1 MKQVKYCMSEGKTN
15 KWLKENSDKEI
26 IDIKTGP
33 SGFVII
39 YEEKFL

>member
-1 MKQVKYCMSEGKTN
+1 MKQIKAFLTEKKTN
-15 KWLKENSDKEI
+15 KWLRENQDKEI